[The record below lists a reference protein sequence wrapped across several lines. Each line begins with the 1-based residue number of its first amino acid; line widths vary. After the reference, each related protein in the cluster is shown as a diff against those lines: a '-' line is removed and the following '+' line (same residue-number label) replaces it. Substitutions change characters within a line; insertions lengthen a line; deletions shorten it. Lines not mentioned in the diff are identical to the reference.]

1 MEDLIQY
8 CRYYKGEEECPES
21 YNGTD
26 FDNVWFYE
34 KVWANSETDR
44 DEKGCNTTEYITYGM
59 KEFNADDGVPITLK
73 ALLFNRYC
81 HWLGGYG
88 KESDT
93 EGFKKWYLKLYPASK

>member
-1 MEDLIQY
+1 MIQY
-8 CRYYKGEEECPES
+8 CRYYKGEEECPEF

-44 DEKGCNTTEYITYGM
+44 DEKGCNTTEYIAYGM

-73 ALLFNRYC
+73 AMLFNRYC
-81 HWLGGYG
+81 RGNGGG
-88 KESDT
+88 VENEKEH
-93 EGFKKWYLKLYPASK
+93 FKKWYQKLYPASE